1 MTTRTKQPNDNLPRV
16 FRSGGWYY
24 ATITNVRAAIR
35 GGNAPLLHDDGVGFR
50 TAQTG
55 CCQPLKGANPP

>member
-1 MTTRTKQPNDNLPRV
+1 V

-50 TAQTG
+50 TVQ
-55 CCQPLKGANPP
+55 KGVKLSYDENPPMRRPAK